1 MMRAAVY
8 SRYSSDL
15 QRPASIEDQVRQCRA
30 EIARRGWQEVA
41 TYSDSELAGTIAQR
55 RPDYQRL
62 LTAAKAREFDVVV
75 VDELSRLTRDP
86 EELARLRK
94 LMRHWQVELVALA
107 DGLDTIAAPGA
118 ASTII
123 AIKGLTNEMELEA
136 NAHRSR
142 RGLAGRVLAG
152 HHAGGLVYGYRTR
165 PVHADQPGDPPGT
178 GRVFGYEFVFQEEE
192 AEIIRR
198 VFRLYVEG
206 MSGRQIAALLNAE
219 GIPPP
224 GARWKNRLGCRRT
237 WSNSAIDGDR
247 RKGTGLLNQE
257 KYIGRHLW
265 NRSAW
270 PKDPEQDGKQV
281 RRERPP
287 EEWVESSVPLP
298 SIVSQE
304 LWDQAKARQR
314 KRSRGSPQSAAHWR
328 DRRLLSGLLVC
339 SQCGGNYVLRGKN
352 TYCCATRQNR
362 GRVVCDCMVTVNAAV
377 AEQAVLDELQ
387 DLFCNEAFLHQL
399 VRRVHQR
406 WREARATR
414 SRHHASLHG
423 LREQLAQVETEIQNL
438 VKAVAKGVLLNDLAE
453 EMRAAEA
460 RRDRLRQELAAAEG
474 AELPAALNVLPATV
488 RRIVSDLPSMLAAGQ
503 VEPVKSALTRLVGKI
518 GVHGEE
524 APGRKRPG
532 AVLTLRGNLEAVLQL
547 AHEKVKG
554 CGSPGGILTPLTF
567 RLPPRVI
574 RLHRLQ
580 ACPGGFAEERR
591 RAVGSG

>member
-15 QRPASIEDQVRQCRA
+15 QRPASIDDQVRQCRA

-123 AIKGLTNEMELEA
+123 AIRGLTNEMELEA

-198 VFRLYVEG
+198 VFRLYVDG

-377 AEQAVLDELQ
+377 AERAVLDELE
-387 DLFCNEAFLHQL
+387 DLFCADGFLDRL
-399 VRRVHQR
+399 VLRVQQR
-406 WREARATR
+406 WREARTAR
-414 SRHHASLHG
+414 SQHKASLQT
-423 LREQLAQVETEIQNL
+423 LRGQLAQVDGEIQRL
-438 VKAVAKGVLLNDLAE
+438 VKAVAKGLLVEDLAE
-453 EMRAAEA
+453 EMKAAETK
-460 RRDRLRQELAAAEG
+460 RDRLRQEIAAAEG
-474 AELPAALNVLPATV
+474 ADLPAAINVLPATV
-488 RRIVSDLPSMLAAGQ
+488 RRMVSDLPRMLAAGQ
-503 VEPVKSALTRLVGKI
+503 IEQVKSALKRLVGKI
-518 GVHGEE
+518 EVHGEE
-524 APGRKRPG
+524 RPGRKRPG

-554 CGSPGGILTPLTF
+554 CGSPGGIRTRDLM
-567 RLPPRVI
+567 
-574 RLHRLQ
+574 
-580 ACPGGFAEERR
+580 AENH
-591 RAVGSG
+591 AS

>member
-1 MMRAAVY
+1 MRAAVY

-15 QRPASIEDQVRQCRA
+15 QRPASIDDQVRQCRA

-41 TYSDSELAGTIAQR
+41 AYSDSELAGTIAQR

-152 HHAGGLVYGYRTR
+152 HHAGGAIYGYRTR
-165 PVHADQPGDPPGT
+165 PVHADKPGDPPGT
-178 GRVFGYEFVFQEEE
+178 GRVVGYDYVVQEEE
-192 AEIIRR
+192 AEIVRR
-198 VFRLYVEG
+198 VFRLYVDG

-219 GIPPP
+219 GISPP

-287 EEWVESSVPLP
+287 EEWVVSTVPLP
-298 SIVSQE
+298 PIVLQE
-304 LWDQAKARQR
+304 LWEAAKARQR
-314 KRSRGSPQSAAHWR
+314 QRSRGGPQSAAHWR

-339 SQCGGNYVLRGKN
+339 SQCGGNYVLRGAN

-362 GRVVCDCMVTVNAAV
+362 GRVVCDCMVTVNAAA

-387 DLFCNEAFLHQL
+387 PLFCNEAFLDQL
-399 VRRVHQR
+399 VQRVQQR
-406 WREARATR
+406 WHGARATQL
-414 SRHHASLHG
+414 RHKASLQA
-423 LREQLAQVETEIQNL
+423 LREQLARIEAEIQNL
-438 VKAVAKGVLLNDLAE
+438 VRAIGKGLLVEDLE
-453 EMRAAEA
+453 DEMRAAEA
-460 RRDRLRQELAAAEG
+460 RRDRLRHEVAAAEG
-474 AELPAALNVLPATV
+474 TGPPDGLNVLPETV
-488 RRIVSDLPSMLAAGQ
+488 RRLVSDLPRMLAGGQ
-503 VEPVKSALTRLVGKI
+503 LEQVKRALTRLVGKI
-518 GVHGEE
+518 EVSGEDR
-524 APGRKRPG
+524 PGRKRPG
-532 AVLTLRGNLEAVLQL
+532 AVLTLRGNLEAVLEL
-547 AHEKVKG
+547 AREKVKG
-554 CGSPGGILTPLTF
+554 CGSPGGIRTRDLM
-567 RLPPRVI
+567 
-574 RLHRLQ
+574 
-580 ACPGGFAEERR
+580 AENH
-591 RAVGSG
+591 AS